1 MKITAKELELWI
13 TDYWHLFLGMLTI
26 IMLNFFPIASLFV
39 ALVYF
44 IYQALEKEAT
54 IQTVKDLVVYLF
66 GCLFGLIITRIF
78 PS

>member
-1 MKITAKELELWI
+1 MKITFKELNLWI

-26 IMLNFFPIASLFV
+26 IVLNFFPPASLFI

-54 IQTVKDLVVYLF
+54 IQTVKDLAVYLF
-66 GCLFGLIITRIF
+66 GCLFGFILSYLMPI
-78 PS
+78 